1 MSNIIILIV
10 VAIVVVIVKEVITRR
25 LFKQSQTL
33 IKNQSLSDER
43 LKKQSRNL
51 TIQLF
56 LKCAWAHFVFFI
68 ASLLGGLHTT
78 MSVGLG
84 FIYIVLIVF
93 ISTWSII
100 QHKKYYRAFGNVEGY
115 LATHETRD
123 LQAILKTNNRNQ
135 QRIIEYYQVFENRIG
150 VPNTIVLA
158 IAIII
163 SIVMWIGTF

>member
-1 MSNIIILIV
+1 MNSIIILIV
-10 VAIVVVIVKEVITRR
+10 VAIVVIFVKEYISRR

-68 ASLLGGLHTT
+68 ASLVCGLHTT
-78 MSVGLG
+78 MNVRLG
-84 FIYIVLIVF
+84 IIYIVLIGV
-93 ISTWSII
+93 ISLWSII
-100 QHKKYYRAFGNVEGY
+100 QHKKFYRAFGNVEGY

-123 LQAILKTNNRNQ
+123 LQTIIKNNNRNQ
-135 QRIIEYYQVFENRIG
+135 QRIIEYYQIFENRIG